1 MSPKNASIQLKLAKA
16 KNLLAEVDVLV
27 HHKFY
32 MTAINRLY
40 YGCFHVTK
48 ALLLTKD
55 LIPKTHSGT
64 VSMLHQYFV
73 QEGAFDFNQAS
84 FFSRLMQERIE
95 DDYNDLLKIE
105 EVEVME
111 FVEPA
116 KEYVFYVE
124 GLIRNW
130 EENKG

>member
-40 YGCFHVTK
+40 C
-48 ALLLTKD
+48 
-55 LIPKTHSGT
+55 GT

-73 QEGAFDFNQAS
+73 QEGSFDFNQAS

-95 DDYNDLLKIE
+95 DDYKDLLKIE

-116 KEYVFYVE
+116 KEYVIYLE
-124 GLIRNW
+124 GLIRDW
-130 EENKG
+130 GENKG